1 MRGEHGIA
9 AAIDKA
15 KHIILCDFLAEPN
28 AARAENATLVVER
41 DARPELDVFRFLHL
55 VFEETRLARAVL
67 DAEFLQSA
75 FAGLIANGTIE
86 RMVDEQEFHHAALTF
101 FHEG

>member
-1 MRGEHGIA
+1 MT
-9 AAIDKA
+9 AAIEKA

-55 VFEETRLARAVL
+55 VFQKTRLARAVL

-101 FHEG
+101 FHKR